1 MNTIKFD
8 HPNKPL
14 MVAHRGVSG
23 LETENTCAAFVAA
36 GNRSYHGIET
46 DVHITADG
54 KYVAFHDDETRRMA
68 AEDVIIEKTD
78 FATLRSMILRQK
90 DGNFG
95 RTDLRIPT
103 MQEYIEICKQYE
115 KIAVLELKNHF
126 RKEEV
131 FEICD
136 IIEKIGY
143 LHSVIFISFDFE
155 NLVYVKEKLPS
166 QPVQFLTGKCD
177 EELAKKLAS
186 LGMDLDIY
194 FEGFDAETAE
204 RCHRYGIKV
213 NCWTVDRLEDAA
225 RLAELGAAY
234 ITSNI
239 LE

>member
-155 NLVYVKEKLPS
+155 NLVYVKEKHPS

>member
-136 IIEKIGY
+136 IIENIGY
-143 LHSVIFISFDFE
+143 LDSVIFISFDFE

>member
-78 FATLRSMILRQK
+78 FAALRSMILRQK

>member
-1 MNTIKFD
+1 MNTTKFE
-8 HPNKPL
+8 HPRKPM

-36 GNRSYHGIET
+36 GNRSYYGIET
-46 DVHITADG
+46 DVHVTVDG
-54 KYVAFHDDETRRMA
+54 KYVAFHDDETGRLA
-68 AEDVIIEKTD
+68 AENVVIEQTD
-78 FATLRSMILRQK
+78 YQTLRNMILRQK

-95 RTDLRIPT
+95 RTDIRIPSL
-103 MQEYIEICKQYE
+103 QEYIEICKYYG

-126 RKEEV
+126 QKEQV

-136 IIEKIGY
+136 IIESMGY
-143 LHSVIFISFDFE
+143 LENVIFISFDFE
-155 NLVYVKEKLPS
+155 NLVFVKDKHPG
-166 QPVQFLTGKCD
+166 QTVQFLTGRCD
-177 EELAKKLAS
+177 EALAKKLSS
-186 LGMDLDIY
+186 LNMDLDIY
-194 FEGFDAETAE
+194 FEGFDEETAA

-213 NCWTVDRLEDAA
+213 NCWTVDRIADAA

>member
-103 MQEYIEICKQYE
+103 MQEYIAICKQYE

-166 QPVQFLTGKCD
+166 QKVQFLTGKCD
-177 EELAKKLAS
+177 EELAKMLAS

-204 RCHRYGIKV
+204 RK
-213 NCWTVDRLEDAA
+213 TPLP
-225 RLAELGAAY
+225 
-234 ITSNI
+234 S
-239 LE
+239 

>member
-136 IIEKIGY
+136 IIENIGY
-143 LHSVIFISFDFE
+143 LDSVIFISFDFE
-155 NLVYVKEKLPS
+155 NLVYVKEKHPS
-166 QPVQFLTGKCD
+166 QKVQFLTGKCD

-186 LGMDLDIY
+186 LGMDLDI
-194 FEGFDAETAE
+194 
-204 RCHRYGIKV
+204 
-213 NCWTVDRLEDAA
+213 
-225 RLAELGAAY
+225 
-234 ITSNI
+234 
-239 LE
+239 

>member
-136 IIEKIGY
+136 IIENIGY
-143 LHSVIFISFDFE
+143 LDSVIFISFDFE

-194 FEGFDAETAE
+194 FEGFDAETSE

>member
-1 MNTIKFD
+1 MNTTKFN
-8 HPNKPL
+8 HQNKPL

-36 GNRSYHGIET
+36 GNRSYYGIET

-54 KYVAFHDDETRRMA
+54 KYVTFHDDETRRLA
-68 AEDVIIEKTD
+68 AEDLIIEQTD
-78 FATLRSMILRQK
+78 FATLRSLLLRQK
-90 DGNFG
+90 DGSFS
-95 RTDLRIPT
+95 RTDIRIPT
-103 MQEYIEICKQYE
+103 MQEYIEICKHYE
-115 KIAVLELKNHF
+115 KVAVLELKNHF
-126 RKEEV
+126 QKEEV

-136 IIEKIGY
+136 IIERIGY
-143 LHSVIFISFDFE
+143 LENVIFISFDFE
-155 NLVYVKEKLPS
+155 NLVYVKEKYPQ

-177 EELAKKLAS
+177 EELAKKLSS
-186 LGMDLDIY
+186 LNMDLDIY

-213 NCWTVDRLEDAA
+213 NCWTVDKVEDAA
-225 RLAELGAAY
+225 RLAELGVDY

>member
-143 LHSVIFISFDFE
+143 LDSVIFISFDFE
-155 NLVYVKEKLPS
+155 NLVYVKEKHPS
-166 QPVQFLTGKCD
+166 QKVQFLTGKCD

-204 RCHRYGIKV
+204 RCHRYGIEV

>member
-36 GNRSYHGIET
+36 GNRSYYGIET

-136 IIEKIGY
+136 IIENIGY
-143 LHSVIFISFDFE
+143 LDSVIFISFDFE
-155 NLVYVKEKLPS
+155 NLVYVKEKHPS
-166 QPVQFLTGKCD
+166 QPVQFLAGKCD

>member
-155 NLVYVKEKLPS
+155 NLVYVKEIYPN
-166 QPVQFLTGKCD
+166 QPVQFLTGSCD
-177 EELAKKLAS
+177 RQLAQRLAAY
-186 LGMDLDIY
+186 GMDLDIY
-194 FEGFDAETAE
+194 FEGFDRETAE